1 MVVISVPGVFATK
14 HIPDMEVRI
23 SDITKPHDRIRK
35 ETVICTISRD
45 VTSSPTGR
53 AHGICVHGDE
63 WLIRPRLAGYA
74 IYGPIIL

>member
-1 MVVISVPGVFATK
+1 
-14 HIPDMEVRI
+14 MEVRI

-63 WLIRPRLAGYA
+63 WLIRQTYVDYCSFMFVSTLA
-74 IYGPIIL
+74 IRVTSELLLLPLP